1 MVVDDIVI
9 TDELV
14 RRVER
19 ELAHDGQSLAGAMRR
34 LDPGTD
40 AAAVPRAGGVVVHT
54 GPGLF
59 VNRAIGMG
67 VTEAAD
73 ADDVDFVIDFFDQRR
88 MPAEIELCP
97 YADDRL
103 RARASER
110 GFAVAWFRTAFT
122 RGTDSLELLGEGSGS
137 GEGTTQFELVD
148 SRATFV
154 QWAAVHRAIAPD
166 APTDALDRALEA
178 RNSLP
183 GAHDFLA
190 RRDGVTVGVCSL
202 IVHDGV
208 ATFGGMGVFPDQRAR
223 GVQADCVAFRLALAR
238 DLGADL
244 ALVTAPPGSA
254 SARNVERAGFVP
266 RYTSACLR
274 RPR

>member
-1 MVVDDIVI
+1 MLI

-19 ELAHDGQSLAGAMRR
+19 ELAHDGRALAAAMRA
-34 LDPGTD
+34 LDASTS
-40 AAAVPRAGGVVVHT
+40 AAAEPRAGGVVVHT

-67 VTEAAD
+67 VAADAD
-73 ADDVDFVIDFFDQRR
+73 ADDVDFVVDFFDERR

-122 RGTDSLELLGEGSGS
+122 RAIESPELLGDARDGGF
-137 GEGTTQFELVD
+137 TQFDKVD
-148 SRATFV
+148 TRATFV
-154 QWAAVHRAIAPD
+154 QWAAVHRAIASD
-166 APTDALDRALEA
+166 APAAPLDHALEA
-178 RNSLP
+178 RNSVP

-190 RRDGVTVGVCSL
+190 RRDGVTVGVCSV

-208 ATFGGMGVFPDQRAR
+208 ATFGGMGVLPDQRAR

-244 ALVTAPPGSA
+244 ALVTATPGSA